1 MTKLKE
7 ILTDG
12 VILFAISTGFVL
24 VVDRGFSTL
33 KGKVKQDDPIVTA
46 IIQADSEKLA
56 EGVKKGGSVTNETD
70 ELGRAA
76 LMRAA
81 YANYSNPKTIEETDA
96 KRVAMVELLVKQGA
110 QLDTLDN
117 DGWSALM
124 WASWSGLTQVAS
136 KLLDLGASHQ
146 FADRQGNTALI
157 IAAQRGNAGIVRA
170 LLAKGADRAV
180 SNKAGKS
187 ALDAANSGLEQY
199 PDKRPAYG
207 EVLAA
212 LR

>member
-12 VILFAISTGFVL
+12 VILFAVSTGFV
-24 VVDRGFSTL
+24 VVMDQGFSKL
-33 KGKVKQDDPIVTA
+33 KGAVKQDDPIVTA
-46 IIQADSEKLA
+46 IIQADSKKL
-56 EGVKKGGSVTNETD
+56 EEVVKKGDSVTNETD

-96 KRVAMVELLVKQGA
+96 QRVAMVELLVKRGA
-110 QLDTLDN
+110 QLDTRDS

-124 WASWSGLTQVAS
+124 WASWSGLGQVAS
-136 KLLDLGASHQ
+136 KLLDLGASYQ
-146 FADRQGNTALI
+146 FADEQGNTALI
-157 IAAQRGNAGIVRA
+157 IAAQRGNAGIVKA

-180 SNKAGKS
+180 ANKAGTT
-187 ALDAANSGLEQY
+187 AAEAAGSGLAQY
-199 PDKRPAYG
+199 PDKRLAYS